1 MDGHLTMIGNRVKTI
16 SIGFI
21 GAGFSAHLHVE
32 GLKKVHGV
40 NVRFA
45 GVTATRTERAAEFAR
60 AHGVENTYA
69 NWPELLAD
77 DTIDVVSIC
86 VPNAMHAE
94 IAVAAAKS
102 GKHVICEKP
111 MTGAFGN
118 SRAAAGAGRAREERD
133 RAMESVSA
141 VAQAVKE
148 SGVLFL
154 YAENWVYAPAM
165 LKTKRLLKTSH
176 GAIIDIRAEESHSGS
191 HALRSRQRETAGG
204 GALLMLGSHP
214 IGAAIHLKEYEAQLS
229 GVERIRVTS
238 VTATTAA
245 LYDTDAVKRSGHG
258 WLVSDWKD
266 VETWANLVMGFSDGS
281 HAVIAASFAMLGGVR
296 NTFEVYTTNSV
307 YRANMTPNDG
317 LLVYSPDPK
326 AFGSEYLHEKIET
339 RTGWI
344 TAAPDED
351 WVRGYPQE
359 MQDFMDAIAHGREPV
374 SGLSLASDVVEVIYS
389 AYLSAEE
396 GRRIPLGLR

>member
-1 MDGHLTMIGNRVKTI
+1 MKTI
-16 SIGFI
+16 SVGFI
-21 GAGFSAHLHVE
+21 GAGFSAHLHAD

-40 NVRFA
+40 NLRLA
-45 GVTATRTERAAEFAR
+45 GVTATRPERAAEFAR
-60 AHGVENTYA
+60 VYQVENTFGS
-69 NWPELLAD
+69 WRELLAD
-77 DTIDVVSIC
+77 RSVDVVSIC
-86 VPNAMHAE
+86 VPNALHAE
-94 IAVAAAKS
+94 IAVAAARA
-102 GKHVICEKP
+102 GKHIICEKP
-111 MTGAFGN
+111 LTGAFGD
-118 SRAAAGAGRAREERD
+118 SGGLTGVERARSERERARESVGEVA
-133 RAMESVSA
+133 RAVR
-141 VAQAVKE
+141 E

-165 LKTKRLLKTSH
+165 LKTKRLLETSR

-214 IGAAIHLKEYEAQLS
+214 IGAAIHLKEHEARLA
-229 GVERIRVTS
+229 GINPIRVSS
-238 VTATTAA
+238 VTASTAA
-245 LYDTDAVKRSGHG
+245 LYETEAVKRSGHG
-258 WLVSDWKD
+258 WLVSDWRD

-281 HAVIAASFAMLGGVR
+281 QAVIAASFAMLGGVR

-317 LLVYSPDPK
+317 LLVYSPDPN
-326 AFGSEYLHEKIET
+326 AFGAEYLHEKIET

-359 MQDFMDAIAHGREPV
+359 MQDFMEAIAAGREPV
-374 SGLSLASDVVEVIYS
+374 AGLRLAADVVEVIYT
-389 AYLSAEE
+389 AYLSSAE
-396 GRRIPLGLR
+396 GRRIPLALS